1 MVFMLNGKMS
11 LCRNKKGNYDLLLQ
25 YGKSRS
31 ESNMAWEF
39 FSRNQ
44 LGDTSQYIS
53 SYIKDNADGRQV
65 DNIRLVSAGVVVAEI
80 PTSSY
85 FEAVM

>member
-1 MVFMLNGKMS
+1 MLNGKMS

-25 YGKSRS
+25 YGRSRN
-31 ESNMAWEF
+31 ENNMAWEF
-39 FSRNQ
+39 FSRNK

-53 SYIKDNADGRQV
+53 TYIADNAQGRQV

-80 PTSSY
+80 PTASY